1 MLRPTALE
9 EVKKMLC
16 LETRKT
22 LYTSEYPA
30 SATPKWLEAMKHVED
45 CHECKSFLEGEKTFE
60 TLLQKA
66 IKKEGIPKKL
76 KARLLKPPKT
86 HGVTRRKSIQWIAVG
101 VSASF
106 LVILS
111 FFFIYQKNPTPIISQ
126 IVDDHLQFK
135 GFSGIQVQSSVP
147 KVIKTWYKGEVSF
160 PVHLPGLTAQLR
172 GARCCFFNHV
182 KEALV
187 YYEYKK
193 SQVSLFILHKMPE
206 GSIKAQ
212 KTYQINGKQIKLL
225 DIQGHTVVY
234 WKNKGLNYFLI
245 SDLGH
250 DEILQL
256 TRTSQI

>member
-1 MLRPTALE
+1 
-9 EVKKMLC
+9 MLC

-30 SATPKWLEAMKHVED
+30 SATPQWLEAMKHVED
-45 CHECKSFLEGEKTFE
+45 CSECKSFLEGEKTFG

-66 IKKEGIPKKL
+66 VIKQRVPKEL
-76 KARLLKPPKT
+76 KERLLKPPKPYEI
-86 HGVTRRKSIQWIAVG
+86 TRRKSIQQIAIG
-101 VSASF
+101 VSALF

-111 FFFIYQKNPTPIISQ
+111 FFFIYHKSPPDIISQ

-135 GFSGIQVQSSVP
+135 GFSGIQVQSSAP
-147 KVIKTWYKGEVSF
+147 GIIKAWYKGEVDF

-206 GSIKAQ
+206 GEIKAQ
-212 KTYQINGKQIKLL
+212 KTYQINGKQVQLL

-234 WKNKGLNYFLI
+234 WQNRGLNYFLI
-245 SDLGH
+245 SELSH

-256 TRTSQI
+256 TRTSHI